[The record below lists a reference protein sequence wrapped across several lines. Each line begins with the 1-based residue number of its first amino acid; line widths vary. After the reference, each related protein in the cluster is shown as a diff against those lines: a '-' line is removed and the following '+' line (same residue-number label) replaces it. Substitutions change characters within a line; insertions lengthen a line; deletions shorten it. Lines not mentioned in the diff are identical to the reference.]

1 MQGGSKVE
9 PPALAS
15 GEEELTL
22 LADPRLL
29 QVADAMSV
37 GYISQAL
44 TFQQRESTQGKV
56 NKKTKKKT
64 TSKEKK

>member
-29 QVADAMSV
+29 QVADTVSV
-37 GYISQAL
+37 GKISQAL
-44 TFQQRESTQGKV
+44 AFQQRESAEGKV
-56 NKKTKKKT
+56 NKKKKKKT
-64 TSKEKK
+64 TSKPKK